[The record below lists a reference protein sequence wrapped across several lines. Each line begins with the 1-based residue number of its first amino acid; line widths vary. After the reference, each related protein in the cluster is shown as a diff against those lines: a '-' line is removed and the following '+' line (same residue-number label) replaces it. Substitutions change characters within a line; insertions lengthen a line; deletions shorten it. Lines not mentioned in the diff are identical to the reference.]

1 MSTWYAESQPINTM
15 KYNYS
20 KCKVQGFN
28 TLPKCLKYTNKGH
41 NLLCLGHLKYSQENP
56 IQNFATTA
64 IEFRKLTINWSTEL
78 PPNNNNKNEVKI
90 PCHVFD
96 KTWKEAS

>member
-1 MSTWYAESQPINTM
+1 M

-41 NLLCLGHLKYSQENP
+41 NLLCLRHLKYSQENP
-56 IQNFATTA
+56 IQNFATAA

-96 KTWKEAS
+96 KTRKETS